1 MSTTLAK
8 ICNQEALGRKSV
20 WISARLRSTSVSE
33 VTDIFHYVPTSNWR
47 LMLRKHWIEKGIC
60 KGVHSETPLDRHPT
74 LGTYRE
80 VQLLGGKH
88 NSRAGDTY
96 DLFVLRLLNGHR
108 STHSTVA
115 NVDLTGANP
124 RYRTKFYQS
133 FRAVARR

>member
-80 VQLLGGKH
+80 VQFGSFPEGGTT
-88 NSRAGDTY
+88 RVRGTLVIYLYYGYLMGIAQRIP
-96 DLFVLRLLNGHR
+96 L
-108 STHSTVA
+108 
-115 NVDLTGANP
+115 
-124 RYRTKFYQS
+124 
-133 FRAVARR
+133 